1 MTSYKTGSAGNK
13 YIHLIRIFTSF
24 QLETTDHQPKIQ
36 IWLLHLK
43 RFDGMRVAIFTG
55 NYNHIRDGVSLTLNR
70 LVDFLQRQGVEVL
83 VFGPTISE
91 PALNHNG
98 TLVPV
103 PSIKMPGRPEY
114 RITTGF
120 PADARKQ
127 LEAFKPDL
135 VHLATPDILGIKA
148 LRWAEK
154 NNVPL
159 VSSYHTHF
167 SSYLK
172 YYKLSVFVPF
182 LWRFLSWFYGKCKQ
196 VYVPSKSMAEIL
208 VEKNVTANL
217 KIWERGINSQLF
229 SPDKRDMEWRRSH
242 GFDDDDIIITFV
254 SRLVWEKNLRLFAKV
269 VNRLKEKYANVKA
282 MVVGEGPARE
292 EMMDLL
298 PNGVFTGF
306 LTGEELATAYA
317 SSDIFFFPSDTETFG
332 NVTLEAMA
340 SGLPAVVANATGSKS
355 LVDHGENG
363 FRAPVDKSDKFFTL
377 IEKLIIDANLRQ
389 QMSKASLEK
398 SKKYSWDSINGK
410 LLGYYKEVLETQ

>member
-1 MTSYKTGSAGNK
+1 M
-13 YIHLIRIFTSF
+13 
-24 QLETTDHQPKIQ
+24 ETTEHQPKIQ
-36 IWLLHLK
+36 IWRLHLK

-70 LVDFLQRQGVEVL
+70 LVDFLQKRGIKVL
-83 VFGPTISE
+83 VFGPTIPE
-91 PALNHNG
+91 PAFKHNG
-98 TLVPV
+98 TLVAV
-103 PSIKMPGRPEY
+103 PSVRMPGRPEY

-120 PADARKQ
+120 PKDARER

-135 VHLATPDILGIKA
+135 IHLATPDILGIKA

-182 LWRFLSWFYGKCKQ
+182 LWKFLSWFYGKCRQ
-196 VYVPSKSMAEIL
+196 VYVPSESMAEIL
-208 VEKNVTANL
+208 IEKNVKANL
-217 KIWERGINSQLF
+217 KIWERGINSKLF
-229 SPDKRDMEWRRSH
+229 NPGKRDMDWRRQH
-242 GFDDDDIIITFV
+242 GFNDDDIIITFV
-254 SRLVWEKNLRLFAKV
+254 SRLVWEKNLRLFAEV
-269 VNRLKEKYANVKA
+269 VNRIKEKYSNAKA
-282 MVVGEGPARE
+282 MVVGEGPAQE
-292 EMMDLL
+292 EMMELL
-298 PNGVFTGF
+298 PNAFFTGF
-306 LTGEELATAYA
+306 LKGDELATAYA

-355 LVDHGENG
+355 LVNHGENG
-363 FRAPVDKSDKFFTL
+363 FRAPVEKPDKFFTF
-377 IEKLIIDANLRQ
+377 IEKLIVDAKLREE
-389 QMSKASLEK
+389 MSKASLEK

-410 LLGYYKEVLETQ
+410 LLDYYKEVLEIEN

>member
-1 MTSYKTGSAGNK
+1 
-13 YIHLIRIFTSF
+13 
-24 QLETTDHQPKIQ
+24 
-36 IWLLHLK
+36 
-43 RFDGMRVAIFTG
+43 MRVAIFTG

-70 LVDFLQRQGVEVL
+70 LVDFLLRQGVEVL
-83 VFGPTISE
+83 VFGPTIPKPE
-91 PALNHNG
+91 LDHNG
-98 TLVPV
+98 TLISV

-120 PADARKQ
+120 PEEARKE
-127 LEAFKPDL
+127 LEKFNPDL
-135 VHLATPDILGIKA
+135 VHLATPDVLGIKA

-172 YYKLSVFVPF
+172 YYKLSVFEPAMWKF
-182 LWRFLSWFYGKCKQ
+182 LAWFYGKCRQ
-196 VYVPSKSMAEIL
+196 VYVPSESMAEIL
-208 VEKNVTANL
+208 VEKKVTANL
-217 KIWERGINSQLF
+217 KIWERGINSKLF
-229 SPDKRDMEWRRSH
+229 NPDKRDMKWREKQ
-242 GFDDDDIIITFV
+242 GFENDDIIITFV
-254 SRLVWEKNLRLFAKV
+254 SRLVWEKNLRLFSEV
-269 VNRLKEKYANVKA
+269 TNRLQQKYPHAKA
-282 MVVGEGPARE
+282 MVVGEGPAKE
-292 EMMDLL
+292 EMIELL
-298 PNGVFTGF
+298 PSGIFTGF
-306 LTGEELATAYA
+306 LKGEELATAYA

-363 FRAPVDKSDKFFTL
+363 FRAPVEKSDKFFTL
-377 IEKLIIDANLRQ
+377 IEKLIVDRNLRN

-410 LLGYYKEVLETQ
+410 LLNYYKEVLESEI

>member
-1 MTSYKTGSAGNK
+1 MA
-13 YIHLIRIFTSF
+13 
-24 QLETTDHQPKIQ
+24 DHQSKIQ

-43 RFDGMRVAIFTG
+43 RYDSMRVAIFTG

-70 LVDFLQRQGVEVL
+70 LVSYLQRNGVEVL
-83 VFGPTISE
+83 IFGPTIPE
-91 PALNHNG
+91 PAFDHVGKLIA
-98 TLVPV
+98 V

-120 PADARKQ
+120 PKNARKQ
-127 LEAFKPDL
+127 LEAFNPDL
-135 VHLATPDILGIKA
+135 IHLATPDILGIKA

-172 YYKLSVFVPF
+172 YYKLSIFVPF
-182 LWRFLSWFYGKCKQ
+182 LWKFLGWFYGKCKQ
-196 VYVPSKSMAEIL
+196 VYVPSESMAEIL
-208 VEKNVTANL
+208 VEKNIKANL

-229 SPDKRDMEWRRSH
+229 NPGKKSMDWRRNH
-242 GFDDDDIIITFV
+242 GFKDDDIVVTFV
-254 SRLVWEKNLRLFAKV
+254 SRLVWEKNLRIFADIVSQLKV
-269 VNRLKEKYANVKA
+269 KYSKVKA
-282 MVVGEGPARE
+282 LVVGEGPAQQ
-292 EMMDLL
+292 EMVELL
-298 PNGVFTGF
+298 PEAVFTGF
-306 LTGEELATAYA
+306 LEGENLATAYA

-355 LVDHGENG
+355 LVGHGENG
-363 FRAPVDKSDKFFTL
+363 FRAPVERSDKFFTL
-377 IEKLIIDANLRQ
+377 IEKLIVDPELRERMAN
-389 QMSKASLEK
+389 ASLEK

-410 LLGYYKEVLETQ
+410 LLGYYKEVLEAEK